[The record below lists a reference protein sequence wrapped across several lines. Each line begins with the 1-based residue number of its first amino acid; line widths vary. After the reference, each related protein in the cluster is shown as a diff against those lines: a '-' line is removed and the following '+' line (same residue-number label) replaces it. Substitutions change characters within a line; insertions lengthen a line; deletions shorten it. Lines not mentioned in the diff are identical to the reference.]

1 MITFGILA
9 TSPIAHEWMK
19 AVTVAGGYKLGAVYS
34 RSLEKAQAFADQY
47 GSEIET
53 YDSLESFLADPKLDL
68 IYIASPNGLHFQHS
82 RLALE
87 GGKHVVVEKPAVLRP
102 FEWAS
107 LFSLAKEKGA
117 MLFEAARNVHEK
129 AVTLVSDFLKNQEI
143 LGANL
148 RYGKYSSKMPS
159 LLAGE
164 LPNVFSATFGGGALM
179 DLGIY
184 PLYVAHYW
192 FGKPDQVS
200 YQAQKWNWDVDLAG
214 QANLVYP
221 RSLVT
226 IQTAKNYTTY
236 LPSEIYTRQGTLILD
251 SVEEIKS
258 VRFRDLAGEEEM
270 LPVQAASHQMAEEA
284 MDFAQIIENEDWLAW
299 EKWAELALDVHET
312 IWKLRQAAAIVFE
325 GDKDAE

>member
-19 AVTVAGGYKLGAVYS
+19 AVTAAGGYRLGAVYS

-53 YDSLESFLADPKLDL
+53 YDSLESFLMDSSLDL

-87 GGKHVVVEKPAVLRP
+87 AGKHVVVEKPAVLRP
-102 FEWAS
+102 SEWTIVYS
-107 LFSLAKEKGA
+107 LVKEKKV
-117 MLFEAARNVHEK
+117 MLFEAARNVHER
-129 AVTLVSDFLKNQEI
+129 AVALVSDFLKDKEI

-148 RYGKYSSKMPS
+148 RYGKYSSKMPA

-164 LPNVFSATFGGGALM
+164 LPNVFSAKFGGGALM

-192 FGKPDQVS
+192 FGKPAQVS
-200 YQAQKWNWDVDLAG
+200 YQAQKWDWDVDLAG
-214 QANLVYP
+214 QANLLYP
-221 RSLVT
+221 GSLVT
-226 IQTAKNYTTY
+226 LQTAKNYTTY
-236 LPSEIYTRQGTLILD
+236 LPSEIYTSQGTLILD

-258 VRFRDLAGEEEM
+258 ARFRDLTGGEEV
-270 LPVQAASHQMAEEA
+270 LPVQVASHQMEEEA
-284 MDFAQIIENEDWLAW
+284 AAFAQMIEREDWLSW
-299 EKWAELALDVHET
+299 EKWTQLALDVHET
-312 IWKLRQAAAIVFE
+312 MWKLRQDAAIVFE
-325 GDKDAE
+325 GDQDVE